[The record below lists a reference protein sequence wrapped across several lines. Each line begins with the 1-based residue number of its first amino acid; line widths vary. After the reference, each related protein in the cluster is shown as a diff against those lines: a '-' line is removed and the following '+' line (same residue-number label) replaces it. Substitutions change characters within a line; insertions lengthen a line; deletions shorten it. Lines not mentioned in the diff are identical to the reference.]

1 MIYKLGDLVELVTET
16 NSDLKYGLDDI
27 VGVTIEKEMITT
39 IANLTE
45 TDLDKFVIV
54 RPYDFIYNPRTHGK
68 KIGLGYNT
76 TNRNYIAT
84 WNNNVFRVKK
94 NMQNIILPDYLY
106 MYFLRE
112 RWDKEACFH
121 SWGSSTVVFLWESF
135 CNMQINLPSI
145 EEQRKFVN
153 DYKVI
158 TDRIELLNLID
169 NKLQTYLNF
178 AFSQFLKEYKNES
191 KIVDVNELI
200 EIQSGL
206 AYDAEFL
213 TENESDNLLIS
224 MSNASLGKIFI
235 PNKMKHYS
243 ISVDNKYCGHSGDL
257 FVPTRDLTQA
267 CNILSCPAIIPDYY
281 SDNNIILGTN
291 LYKIEKYFYGE
302 ETKYWLYLLFNSS
315 DYRKYIKECAN
326 GSAILMI
333 KKEDILNY
341 KIAIPN
347 DKDLFCK
354 FNERVKSLFEI
365 RNAYYSE
372 IQNLLKLK
380 ELILIN
386 MGRGVK

>member
-27 VGVTIEKEMITT
+27 IGVTIEKEMITT

-145 EEQRKFVN
+145 EEQRKIVH

-158 TDRIELLNLID
+158 TDRIELLKELNGKNLSYAQTIYTKFISDKANNTKLLDIVNINEKSNIQVSEAD
-169 NKLQTYLNF
+169 NGNYPFFTSGLSILND
-178 AFSQFLKEYKNES
+178 SH
-191 KIVDVNELI
+191 KIVEGKNLFISTGGKFFVQFFD
-200 EIQSGL
+200 G
-206 AYDAEFL
+206 DASYSTDTL
-213 TENESDNLLIS
+213 SIC
-224 MSNASLGKIFI
+224 GK
-235 PNKMKHYS
+235 K
-243 ISVDNKYCGHSGDL
+243 
-257 FVPTRDLTQA
+257 DLT
-267 CNILSCPAIIPDYY
+267 IYIYLWLLSKFNYIA
-281 SDNNIILGTN
+281 
-291 LYKIEKYFYGE
+291 
-302 ETKYWLYLLFNSS
+302 ETCFH
-315 DYRKYIKECAN
+315 
-326 GSAILMI
+326 GSALEHLQKDEFFGLELYAPTDEEISYFNHQI
-333 KKEDILNY
+333 VPFFDFITNSNKEIN
-341 KIAIPN
+341 
-347 DKDLFCK
+347 
-354 FNERVKSLFEI
+354 
-365 RNAYYSE
+365 
-372 IQNLLKLK
+372 NLLKLK
-380 ELILIN
+380 NVFISNLGKGE
-386 MGRGVK
+386 